1 MPHTIHLYYTLFA
14 LFPVISCYTSASDN
28 AQNNPIGVVNALSV
42 WRNILNSRETG
53 WVRPIGVT
61 LTPNGTGKFETFGID
76 DESTQ
81 AAYTYIKANARAL
94 GIEQDI
100 LENTDI
106 YVYDH
111 HSKGTNIFF
120 NVGVMKLAMNT
131 VSLWNNAVSRL
142 DSVQALAFS
151 LLTLFAFKRV
161 NCSTML
167 VGPSAGITTATAI
180 LSALTQRS
188 VDSTYAMTGEIDP
201 QGNII
206 AIDSLK
212 EKILAAKEHGL
223 KNIIIP
229 ADNIP
234 DLFEIHPESLEGI
247 NIIPVRTAKE
257 VFAPAL

>member
-1 MPHTIHLYYTLFA
+1 
-14 LFPVISCYTSASDN
+14 
-28 AQNNPIGVVNALSV
+28 
-42 WRNILNSRETG
+42 
-53 WVRPIGVT
+53 
-61 LTPNGTGKFETFGID
+61 
-76 DESTQ
+76 
-81 AAYTYIKANARAL
+81 
-94 GIEQDI
+94 
-100 LENTDI
+100 
-106 YVYDH
+106 
-111 HSKGTNIFF
+111 
-120 NVGVMKLAMNT
+120 
-131 VSLWNNAVSRL
+131 
-142 DSVQALAFS
+142 
-151 LLTLFAFKRV
+151 
-161 NCSTML
+161 ML